1 MSDAGGIK
9 ALRVRVRAEGG
20 DCLPGGGGSFFLP
33 TPCTSV
39 KAARVHTPYFNWK
52 RLRHA
57 TALLL
62 SSAHVGDHR
71 QMNIA
76 RAS

>member
-33 TPCTSV
+33 TPCASV
-39 KAARVHTPYFNWK
+39 KAARVHT
-52 RLRHA
+52 